1 MEGKPT
7 EEDTQLWCR
16 RLGSQANNRAWV
28 LAEQAARTALEDAE
42 MLHAAHASRHL
53 WSKVGTER
61 NLALADVL
69 LGHVHAL
76 LGSGPS
82 AMRYAGD
89 AFDYFTSHESEAW
102 ELAFAHAALANA
114 AHAAGRNE
122 LHREHY
128 ARAVEVANTMTSEE
142 DRKVFDASFIRI
154 PKPAQAG

>member
-1 MEGKPT
+1 MADKPT
-7 EEDTQLWCR
+7 EEETQLWCR

-28 LAEQAARTALEDAE
+28 LAEQAVRTGEEDAE

-53 WSKVGTER
+53 WSKAGNER
-61 NLALADVL
+61 NLALADLL

-76 LGSGPS
+76 LGSGQP

-89 AFDYFTSHESEAW
+89 AYGYFTSHQSEAW

-114 AHAAGRNE
+114 AHAAGRSE

-128 ARAVEVANTMTSEE
+128 AKATEVANTMTSEE
-142 DRKVFDASFIRI
+142 DRRLFDASFIRV
-154 PKPAQAG
+154 PRPERAG

>member
-1 MEGKPT
+1 MESKPT
-7 EEDTQLWCR
+7 EEETQLWCR
-16 RLGSQANNRAWV
+16 RLGSQANNRAWA
-28 LAEQAARTALEDAE
+28 LAEQAARTAQEDAE

-76 LGSGPS
+76 LGSGSS

-89 AFDYFTSHESEAW
+89 ALDYFSSHQSEAW

-114 AHAAGRNE
+114 AHAAGHNE

-128 ARAVEVANTMTSEE
+128 ARAVEVANTMASEE